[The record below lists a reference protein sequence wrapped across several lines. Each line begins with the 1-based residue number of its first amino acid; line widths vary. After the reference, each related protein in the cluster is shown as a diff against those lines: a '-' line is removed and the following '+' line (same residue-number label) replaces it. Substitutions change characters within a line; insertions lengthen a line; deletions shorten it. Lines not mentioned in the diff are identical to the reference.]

1 MVQSAPRIDL
11 RLVAALARIDNQ
23 EHPIAETNRR
33 LGVVAAELGLAK
45 PSYEQV
51 RVTVHGLR
59 RGKLGPG
66 IGELLLDFAFRTR
79 SIEEILDV
87 VTGAK

>member
-1 MVQSAPRIDL
+1 M
-11 RLVAALARIDNQ
+11 ARIDDSA
-23 EHPIAETNRR
+23 HPIAETNRQV
-33 LGVVAAELGLAK
+33 GTVAAELGLAK

-51 RVTVHGLR
+51 RVTVHALR

-79 SIEEILDV
+79 SIEEILDIV
-87 VTGAK
+87 IGAK